1 MKHASSA
8 GTLSAIIA
16 VIFTILNHFVF
27 HLSFAQTQAKAPV
40 VTVLKI
46 PAGHNQTCP

>member
-16 VIFTILNHFVF
+16 VLFTLLNYFVF
-27 HLSFAQTQAKAPV
+27 HINFAQTQEKAPV